1 MNCNGL
7 VSFRRHPQS
16 YFRLITHSNFA
27 APATQGKEIFFN
39 IPTEITNALRERS
52 KERADRYRE
61 ADTTGQG
68 VLEAQMPPPAREML
82 DFNQLTLTPQ
92 GQMLEQAISAGI
104 LRYPH
109 SAVTL
114 QYLEC
119 VSRYSEFYKCRPQHI
134 QPVLEAFVDQ
144 R

>member
-1 MNCNGL
+1 VSNCKDTL
-7 VSFRRHPQS
+7 LTETHP
-16 YFRLITHSNFA
+16 YIA
-27 APATQGKEIFFN
+27 ATATQGKEIFFN
-39 IPTEITNALRERS
+39 IPAEVTNALRERS

-61 ADTTGQG
+61 SETTGQD
-68 VLEAQMPPPAREML
+68 VLEAQMPAPAREML

-109 SAVTL
+109 AAVTL